1 MALNVGE
8 VDYSGAFHLVIKEL
22 GLQILETSIGI
33 SIGVWSLEGAILV
46 NDTEHIQD
54 EFVVIN
60 APMQEDLGDLTCTWK
75 AVGGKS

>member
-8 VDYSGAFHLVIKEL
+8 VVIKEP

-33 SIGVWSLEGAILV
+33 SIGVWSLEGPILV
-46 NDTEHIQD
+46 NDTERIQD

-60 APMQEDLGDLTCTWK
+60 APMQEDLGDLTCAWK
-75 AVGGKS
+75 AVGGRS